1 MHINI
6 SLAGNWQS
14 SMELKTENPKREA
27 NSGYLTV
34 ADQTSDK
41 HAAAASLH
49 LLQELKE
56 KEKEKG
62 KKACNDTEMI
72 QSDT

>member
-1 MHINI
+1 
-6 SLAGNWQS
+6 
-14 SMELKTENPKREA
+14 MELKTENPKREA
-27 NSGYLTV
+27 NSGYLTA
-34 ADQTSDK
+34 ADQTSHK

-56 KEKEKG
+56 KEK
-62 KKACNDTEMI
+62 KARDDTEMI